1 MVRRVSVERRIVVV
15 GSGPPGATAVHVL
28 ANAGMDVT
36 LLEAGSARSAL
47 GLTVRIGGF
56 TVAKL
61 RRPLRLRTSAVAMT
75 ADQRAELYEDL
86 SPGGLTNHWSC
97 AVPRFS
103 REDFRDA
110 ERAGAEFAGPVGY
123 DALAPFY
130 DRVEPLLH
138 IAGDS
143 RDTLNVPAGRLR
155 TVWKLGKDWT
165 NVSAEA
171 KGQGREV
178 LAVP

>member
-110 ERAGAEFAGPVGY
+110 ERAGEEFRWPIGY
-123 DALAPFY
+123 EDLERWY
-130 DRVEPLLH
+130 DQVEPLLH
-138 IAGDS
+138 IAGDTI
-143 RDTLNVPAGRLR
+143 DATHVPAGRVR
-155 TVWKLGKDWT
+155 AVWKLGGDW
-165 NVSAEA
+165 AA
-171 KGQGREV
+171 
-178 LAVP
+178 LA